1 MRPNIS
7 ITLITPHVTIERY
20 SELTGLSID
29 TINDMLADGRVLRHR
44 LRKDKKR
51 EKVMIN
57 IAAMTVSMASG
68 PRSLRAGSAR
78 TQSSGRWFAR
88 PLTFSRRQP
97 TRALAPLGLV
107 AITVPLLK
115 KRTRQGANYRAAK
128 NLQRCRTTKT

>member
-29 TINDMLADGRVLRHR
+29 TINDMLADGRLLRHR

-57 IAAMTVSMASG
+57 IAAMTVD
-68 PRSLRAGSAR
+68 
-78 TQSSGRWFAR
+78 
-88 PLTFSRRQP
+88 
-97 TRALAPLGLV
+97 ALSDCNV
-107 AITVPLLK
+107 TIS
-115 KRTRQGANYRAAK
+115 
-128 NLQRCRTTKT
+128 

>member
-29 TINDMLADGRVLRHR
+29 TINDMLADGRLLRHR

-57 IAAMTVSMASG
+57 IAAMTVD
-68 PRSLRAGSAR
+68 
-78 TQSSGRWFAR
+78 
-88 PLTFSRRQP
+88 
-97 TRALAPLGLV
+97 ALIDCNV
-107 AITVPLLK
+107 NI
-115 KRTRQGANYRAAK
+115 N
-128 NLQRCRTTKT
+128 

>member
-29 TINDMLADGRVLRHR
+29 TINDMLADGRLLRHR

-57 IAAMTVSMASG
+57 IAAMTVD
-68 PRSLRAGSAR
+68 
-78 TQSSGRWFAR
+78 
-88 PLTFSRRQP
+88 
-97 TRALAPLGLV
+97 ALSDCKV
-107 AITVPLLK
+107 TI
-115 KRTRQGANYRAAK
+115 N
-128 NLQRCRTTKT
+128 